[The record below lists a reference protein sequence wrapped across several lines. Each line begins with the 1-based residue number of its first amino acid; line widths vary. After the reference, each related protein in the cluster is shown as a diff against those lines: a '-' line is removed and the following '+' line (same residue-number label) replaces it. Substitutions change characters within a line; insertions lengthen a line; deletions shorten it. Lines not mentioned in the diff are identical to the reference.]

1 MSCELEKELLLIL
14 MDLQANLTPCCVCL
28 QSSLDGVWYKSMG
41 GGVVGGGSC
50 QLKSVSW
57 SKSSLPYLVY
67 S

>member
-41 GGVVGGGSC
+41 GGVVGGGVA
-50 QLKSVSW
+50 VS
-57 SKSSLPYLVY
+57 
-67 S
+67 